1 VGARRIPRPAPG
13 ALIAQKATAM
23 IELGQTVGNYRITSK
38 LGEGGMGAVYLA
50 EHPVIGRKAALKV
63 IHPQHARNHDV
74 VARFVN
80 EASAIS
86 RIGHEHIVEV
96 TDFGRTDGGDFYFIM
111 EYLEGQALSDLIALQ
126 APFEP
131 ARALAIAAQ
140 IADALVASH
149 AHGVIH
155 RDLKPDNVFVVPR
168 EDDANFVKVLD
179 FGLAKLTNDNAA
191 APYET
196 RAGLV
201 MGTPYYMSPE
211 QCEGSRELDERA
223 DIYSLGV
230 VLFEMLTGHL
240 PFGGD
245 GYAEV
250 LMKQVTMQA
259 PAARSLVPDL
269 PEELDVLLAR
279 ALAKQPDER
288 FPTMEAFRE
297 ALREPAASAAAL
309 PRLAIRDDLSARM
322 KAAHPM
328 SRAEIVRRRSAP
340 QAPPTRLG
348 AGVGPQNEK
357 GENDEHDDEAEAVP
371 PRSGLRNVAL
381 VAATAFASLALAAG
395 LTYGR
400 AVQQT
405 AAASAPL
412 PSTTV
417 VVTFGS
423 DPDGAS
429 VVAADGTKLGT
440 TPLAIQ
446 VARSNRAAAY
456 RFEKAGFE
464 AKTMESIANVASSM
478 FVLLKP
484 LGPAPEAG
492 PSSIAA
498 RAEDDPPS
506 ASRGDAPARHHR
518 TKRAMDPDGDGIL
531 APSFER
537 H

>member
-1 VGARRIPRPAPG
+1 
-13 ALIAQKATAM
+13 M
-23 IELGQTVGNYRITSK
+23 IELGQTVGNYRITAK

-86 RIGHEHIVEV
+86 RIGHQHIVEV

-111 EYLEGQALSDLIALQ
+111 EYLEGQSLSDLIALQ
-126 APFEP
+126 APFAP

-168 EDDANFVKVLD
+168 EDDPDFVKVLD
-179 FGLAKLTNDNAA
+179 FGLAKLTNDTAA
-191 APYET
+191 APHET
-196 RAGLV
+196 RAGIV

-223 DIYSLGV
+223 DVYSLGV

-245 GYAEV
+245 DYAQV
-250 LMKQVTMQA
+250 LMKQLTMQA
-259 PAARSLVPDL
+259 PAARSLVPEL

-297 ALREPAASAAAL
+297 ALREPAAAAAAL
-309 PRLAIRDDLSARM
+309 PCLAIGDDLSARM

-328 SRAEIVRRRSAP
+328 SRAEIVRRRSAT
-340 QAPPTRLG
+340 QAPSPALAAR
-348 AGVGPQNEK
+348 VGPLAQNE
-357 GENDEHDDEAEAVP
+357 DESEAAP
-371 PRSGLRNVAL
+371 RRSGLRNLAL
-381 VAATAFASLALAAG
+381 VAVTAFASLALGAG
-395 LTYGR
+395 LTYGQGR
-400 AVQQT
+400 
-405 AAASAPL
+405 S
-412 PSTTV
+412 
-417 VVTFGS
+417 
-423 DPDGAS
+423 
-429 VVAADGTKLGT
+429 ADG
-440 TPLAIQ
+440 
-446 VARSNRAAAY
+446 R
-456 RFEKAGFE
+456 
-464 AKTMESIANVASSM
+464 
-478 FVLLKP
+478 
-484 LGPAPEAG
+484 GPDAG
-492 PSSIAA
+492 PVEDGRRHVRLRSRRRHRRRRGRDDARHDAAVDPGGPFESSG
-498 RAEDDPPS
+498 RVSLREGRLRGEDDGVHCQRPVVDVRASQAGEPGRRRRSGLDRGARRRRSARGEPRRRADASPPHEES
-506 ASRGDAPARHHR
+506 GGSGRRRRPRPVIRKSLTESR
-518 TKRAMDPDGDGIL
+518 
-531 APSFER
+531 
-537 H
+537 